1 MITLGELE
9 ALVGRATAASM
20 KVDDPSLAL
29 ALRSLSEA
37 ADYAHAALFRKLVQD
52 GMLREARGEMPEEP
66 VEPPSS
72 PPEAPEEP
80 EAGEDTPEAEDVSRS
95 PLAEVDRKLAEGPVF
110 RVRPRSSTRR
120 CSVCGEPQWKRASG
134 WVCNRGHEGAEPL
147 DE

>member
-9 ALVGRATAASM
+9 DLVGRAASASEN
-20 KVDDPSLAL
+20 VNDPAL
-29 ALRSLSEA
+29 AHTLRALSEA
-37 ADYAHAALFRKLVQD
+37 ADCAHAALFRKLVQD
-52 GMLREARGEMPEEP
+52 GMLREARGKMPEEP
-66 VEPPSS
+66 VEAPSS

-80 EAGEDTPEAEDVSRS
+80 EAGEDIPEAEDVSRS